1 MSPIPDHNKLFSTA
15 SSNTV
20 KNRLK
25 KSSQQNAI
33 QEKEN
38 FNNDTERKLSQGV
51 SFTRNHQEN
60 SRYGITTKS
69 LVLITVHL
77 SYHTQCEVHA
87 CTLHCAT
94 RELPGDALVNTNTT
108 CLLCINF
115 LFQS

>member
-1 MSPIPDHNKLFSTA
+1 MKHFNATQYKPTSQNIQRKHTSTTLSLYHLSPDHNKLFSTA

-60 SRYGITTKS
+60 SRYGIITKS
-69 LVLITVHL
+69 LVQISHTHL
-77 SYHTQCEVHA
+77 SYHKRT
-87 CTLHCAT
+87 T
-94 RELPGDALVNTNTT
+94 RRCSG
-108 CLLCINF
+108 
-115 LFQS
+115 

>member
-1 MSPIPDHNKLFSTA
+1 MKHLNTTQYKPTFHKTYKEIIPAPPCHYVTYIPDHNKLFSTA

-60 SRYGITTKS
+60 SRYGLTTKP
-69 LVLITVHL
+69 LVLIKVHL
-77 SYHTQCEVHA
+77 SHHKRT
-87 CTLHCAT
+87 T
-94 RELPGDALVNTNTT
+94 RRCSG
-108 CLLCINF
+108 
-115 LFQS
+115 